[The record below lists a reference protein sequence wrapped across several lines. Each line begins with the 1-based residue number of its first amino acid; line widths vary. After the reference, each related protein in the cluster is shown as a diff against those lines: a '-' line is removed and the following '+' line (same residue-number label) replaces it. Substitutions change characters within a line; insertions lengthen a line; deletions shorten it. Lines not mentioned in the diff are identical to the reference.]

1 MAAIK
6 QGRGV
11 RSLVV
16 SKTKLYS
23 EERLFAK
30 IRGKKDTVR
39 SCGRRWETG
48 CSALLSSPRACL
60 FECEPDCGIEHAT
73 TLSYILCYPVEFP
86 MGQVFSIGES
96 SFSAPREESEAE
108 GDREILRGWWMGWK
122 KVESDRRLVLARRWT
137 DPSARDFCKRRDE
150 LAPDDYFV
158 GLRD

>member
-1 MAAIK
+1 MQRK
-6 QGRGV
+6 GRCELKVSEYAPVSLEGV
-11 RSLVV
+11 GTHGRQR
-16 SKTKLYS
+16 
-23 EERLFAK
+23 RLQ
-30 IRGKKDTVR
+30 TL
-39 SCGRRWETG
+39 GRFSGT
-48 CSALLSSPRACL
+48 S
-60 FECEPDCGIEHAT
+60 
-73 TLSYILCYPVEFP
+73 
-86 MGQVFSIGES
+86 FSIGES

>member
-1 MAAIK
+1 MQRK
-6 QGRGV
+6 GRCELKVSEYAPVSLEGV
-11 RSLVV
+11 GTHGFSGT
-16 SKTKLYS
+16 S
-23 EERLFAK
+23 
-30 IRGKKDTVR
+30 
-39 SCGRRWETG
+39 
-48 CSALLSSPRACL
+48 
-60 FECEPDCGIEHAT
+60 
-73 TLSYILCYPVEFP
+73 
-86 MGQVFSIGES
+86 FSIGES